1 MTPGISLVVP
11 VYNRAEEVRE
21 LLDSLLACGELPD
34 EIIIIE
40 DGSAYPC
47 DQVVEAFS
55 SRLPIQYMQKAN
67 SGPGLS
73 RNVGAGLARCDYILF
88 VDSDCLL
95 PPGYFTAIRQFL
107 RINPVDFFGGPDAAH
122 ADFSPV
128 QKAISQA
135 MTGILTTGGIRGASE
150 KMDRFFPRSFNM
162 GISKKAFDAVGGFHS
177 MRFGE
182 DIDLSIRL
190 FKAGYRSALI
200 REAWLYHK
208 RRTHFRQFFKQV
220 YNSGMARVLLHRLHP
235 GTLKLVHLLPAAFT
249 LGSAALLVLAL
260 SLTWLAGL
268 PILLVALAFFAES
281 LIKGLGLPVSILSVP
296 AAFLQLWG
304 YGLGFLHAWVSTYF
318 LGKGRFQAFD
328 RSFYR

>member
-107 RINPVDFFGGPDAAH
+107 RMNPVDFFGGPDAAH

-260 SLTWLAGL
+260 SLTWLAWL
-268 PILLVALAFFAES
+268 PLLLVALAFFAES
-281 LIKGLGLPVSILSVP
+281 MFKGLGLHCFYIECP
-296 AAFLQLWG
+296 
-304 YGLGFLHAWVSTYF
+304 
-318 LGKGRFQAFD
+318 GRFSAAVGLWPGFSARLGVYLPFGK
-328 RSFYR
+328 RSFSGF